1 MAPRSVNDL
10 DFTPVGDVTP
20 SPVQWRDQVIYQL
33 LIDRFDNGQE
43 QPAYDP
49 KSTARH
55 EWNPEHGRKFQWG
68 CLRGITRRLDYIQ
81 SLGCTTLWISPPFK
95 NRKEVNDTYHGYGIQ
110 HFLAVDPRFGT
121 MEDLQELIREAHRR
135 GMYVI
140 LDIIINH
147 TGNNWGYLNDEP
159 IVFNNG
165 QVFEFGFWRGCDGK
179 PLGSPPEEFGDDDAV
194 WPVELQ
200 RPECYKRQGRIGDM
214 QSDAPDEVISGDTG
228 DMKDLDLTRGDV
240 RDILIRCYKWW
251 IAQTDCDGVRIDTV
265 KHAEPYAMSIFVN
278 AIREYTQS
286 IGKHDFLLFAEIVA
300 GDDTLIKYLGKNTPN
315 REDADAQEYPAL
327 RSCLDFPLCFVLEGV
342 IKGEKPGTVLM
353 ERYEGFQHYFRDF
366 SQIGEYFVTF
376 ADSHD
381 QIHQPYFRLLHG
393 QQDERIAILIAGYL
407 LTAMGIP
414 CIYYGT
420 EQGFDG
426 GSEEDDDYVRETM
439 FGGEWG
445 AFGAREGH
453 FFNEGHPL
461 FIAIS
466 ALAKIRASEPAL
478 RYGRQFFQ
486 QISDDGHVFREPTTP
501 GGVLA
506 YSRVLDT
513 TGILIVMNLEPEP
526 RTAFVAVDEV
536 FFPVGADVVNLL
548 TENTTRVGN
557 APDGSAAVVRLE
569 TQPREI
575 AILKRK

>member
-1 MAPRSVNDL
+1 MSPRSVNDL

-43 QPAYDP
+43 HPPYDP
-49 KSTARH
+49 ESTTRH
-55 EWNPEHGRKFQWG
+55 EWNPEHGKQFQGG

-81 SLGCTTLWISPPFK
+81 NLGCTTLWISPPFK
-95 NRKEVNDTYHGYGIQ
+95 NRTEVNDTYHGYGIQ
-110 HFLAVDPRFGT
+110 NFLAVDPRFGT
-121 MEDLQELIREAHRR
+121 MEDLQELTREAHRR

-140 LDIIINH
+140 LDIVINH
-147 TGNNWGYLNDEP
+147 TGNNWGYVNDEP
-159 IVFNNG
+159 VVFNDG
-165 QVFEFGFWRGCDGK
+165 EVFDFGFWRGSDGNALTCDAD
-179 PLGSPPEEFGDDDAV
+179 EFGDDDAV

-214 QSDAPDEVISGDTG
+214 QSDAPDEMISGDTG

-251 IAQTDCDGVRIDTV
+251 IAQTDCDGFRIDTV
-265 KHAEPYAMSIFVN
+265 KHTEPYATSIFLN
-278 AIREYTQS
+278 AIREYAQS

-300 GDDTLIKYLGKNTPN
+300 DDDTLMKYLGKNTPN
-315 REDADAQEYPAL
+315 KGDADAQEYPAL

-342 IKGEKPGTVLM
+342 IKREKPGTVLM

-381 QIHQPYFRLLHG
+381 QLHHPYFRLLHG
-393 QQDERIAILIAGYL
+393 EGDERIAILMVGYL
-407 LTAMGIP
+407 LTSMGIP

-420 EQGFDG
+420 EQGFHG
-426 GSEEDDDYVRETM
+426 GSEDDDDYVRETM
-439 FGGEWG
+439 FGGNWG

-453 FFNEGHPL
+453 FFNEEHSL
-461 FIAIS
+461 FQTIS
-466 ALAKIRASEPAL
+466 AIAKVRAAEPTL

-486 QISDDGHVFREPTTP
+486 QTSEDGHTFRDPDSP
-501 GGVLA
+501 GGILA
-506 YSRVLDT
+506 FSRVLDT
-513 TGILIVMNLEPEP
+513 TGILMVLNLEPEP
-526 RTAFVAVDEV
+526 RSAFVAIDATFYPEGEEV
-536 FFPVGADVVNLL
+536 TNLL
-548 TENTTRVGN
+548 SQKVLKASR
-557 APDGSAAVVRLE
+557 APDGTTTSIHVDL
-569 TQPREI
+569 QPREL
-575 AILKRK
+575 AIIKRK